1 VFEVDRPAAWQDAVV
16 VTVDPR
22 AATGFASAVDAY
34 ERGRPSYPPAAVA
47 NLARE
52 FGLTP
57 ASTVLDLAA
66 GTGKLTR
73 VLVPLAGHV
82 IGVEP
87 SEPMRAELRAQVPTV
102 DARAGTA
109 EAIPAADGSVD
120 AVFVGQAFHWFR
132 TAEACREIARVLAPG
147 GGLALL
153 WNRAHW
159 SEPELP
165 LLTAL
170 GELLEPYRKAAGP
183 FPAGDDQWQPV
194 LEATGAF
201 APLSSAEVEHVH
213 VSSPDD
219 VVALVASWSWI
230 ANLPDDERAEVLR
243 RVGELA
249 GDQRRLTLRYRT
261 EIHWTRLI

>member
-1 VFEVDRPAAWQDAVV
+1 M
-16 VTVDPR
+16 TVDPR

-34 ERGRPSYPPAAVA
+34 ERGRPSYPPVAIA

-52 FGLTP
+52 FGLTQ
-57 ASTVLDLAA
+57 ASTILDLAA

-73 VLVPLAGHV
+73 LLVGLAGHV

-87 SEPMRAELRAQVPTV
+87 SEPMRAELREQVPTV

-120 AVFVGQAFHWFR
+120 AVFVGEAFHWFR
-132 TAEACREIARVLAPG
+132 TTEAGREIARVLAPG

-159 SEPELP
+159 SEQELP
-165 LLTAL
+165 WLTAF

-183 FPAGDDQWQPV
+183 FPAEADPWKPA

-201 APLSSAEVEHVH
+201 APLSRADVDHVQA
-213 VSSPDD
+213 SSPDD
-219 VVALVASWSWI
+219 LVALVSSWSWI
-230 ANLPDDERAEVLR
+230 ANVPDGERAGVLR
-243 RVGELA
+243 RVRELA
-249 GDQRRLTLRYRT
+249 GTQDRLTLRYRT
-261 EIHWTRLI
+261 EIHWTRLT

>member
-1 VFEVDRPAAWQDAVV
+1 

-34 ERGRPSYPPAAVA
+34 ERGRPSYPPVAIA

-57 ASTVLDLAA
+57 TSTVLDLAA

-73 VLVPLAGHV
+73 LLVGPVGTV
-82 IGVEP
+82 IAVEP
-87 SEPMRAELRAQVPTV
+87 SEPMRAELQARLPAV

-120 AVFVGQAFHWFR
+120 AVFVGEAFHWFR
-132 TAEACREIARVLAPG
+132 TAEALREIARVLSPG
-147 GGLALL
+147 GGLAML

-159 SEPELP
+159 SERELP
-165 LLTAL
+165 WLTAF
-170 GELLEPYRKAAGP
+170 GELLEPYRRAAGP
-183 FPAGDDQWQPV
+183 FPAGDDRWKPA

-201 APLSSAEVEHVH
+201 APLSSAEVDHVQA
-213 VSSPDD
+213 SSTDD
-219 VVALVASWSWI
+219 VIALVSSWSWI
-230 ANLPDDERAEVLR
+230 ANLPDAERAAVLR
-243 RVGELA
+243 RVGELI
-249 GDQRRLTLRYRT
+249 GPRQRLALRYRT
-261 EIHWTRLI
+261 EIHWTRSV

>member
-1 VFEVDRPAAWQDAVV
+1 VV

-34 ERGRPSYPPAAVA
+34 ERGRPSYPPAAIA
-47 NLARE
+47 SLARE

-73 VLVPLAGHV
+73 QLVPLVGHV

-87 SEPMRAELRAQVPTV
+87 SEPMRAELRAQVPTA

-120 AVFVGQAFHWFR
+120 AVFVGEAFHWFR
-132 TAEACREIARVLAPG
+132 TAEACREIARVLSPG

-159 SEPELP
+159 TDDELP
-165 LLTAL
+165 WLTAF
-170 GELLEPYRKAAGP
+170 GELLAPHRKAAGP
-183 FPAGDDQWQPV
+183 FPAEHWQPV
-194 LEATGAF
+194 LQATGAF
-201 APLSSAEVEHVH
+201 APLSSAEVDHVH
-213 VSSPDD
+213 TSSPDD

-230 ANLPDDERAEVLR
+230 ANLPDAERAEVLR
-243 RVGELA
+243 RVRDLA
-249 GDQRRLTLRYRT
+249 GVQRRLTLRYRT
-261 EIHWTRLI
+261 EIHWTRVV